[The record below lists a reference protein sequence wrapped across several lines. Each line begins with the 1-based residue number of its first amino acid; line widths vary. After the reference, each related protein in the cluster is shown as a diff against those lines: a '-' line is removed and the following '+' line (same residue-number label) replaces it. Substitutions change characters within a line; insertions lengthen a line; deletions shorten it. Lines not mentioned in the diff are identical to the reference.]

1 MLFSDLPM
9 NTFNIQTITGRFNIK
24 QWFLISLLLRL
35 IVMPFTVH
43 GDLFFVYNTPHIFSH
58 GEWNAYQIASEN
70 FSPYYPPFA
79 LIFFSSVQIAFRF
92 IFPGF
97 EEFTHSLRFL
107 SSSDLYES
115 EHLFTFLF
123 LMKLPYLLFD
133 TLIILTCWKML
144 PNDKSKLNFT
154 IFWAVNPVVIY
165 STYMFGQF
173 DLIPSSFVILACYF
187 SLQRGKEHYA
197 CLSIAAGCLFKI
209 FPIVFLP
216 IVLLISARRVKDFI
230 RLSLYG
236 IFPVLFFYGV
246 FYAISGEAALK
257 QFSVLSYNTKM
268 FIDYKIV
275 ILRFCQGT
283 VYLLLCAHLRL
294 YKREQMNYTIIIQYF
309 LAIYIAVHWGLEL
322 GFTQYLAW
330 MNPFLVLFV
339 QQHPKWEKKY
349 YFLILIIFL
358 GGLKSRTSALGVF
371 APINPDLFLSFPSLK
386 DFTGFIFNQKIYD
399 YSVGISFKIITALWV
414 LSILKYLHEAKYK
427 EILKNRTP

>member
-209 FPIVFLP
+209 FPIVFCL
-216 IVLLISARRVKDFI
+216 
-230 RLSLYG
+230 
-236 IFPVLFFYGV
+236 
-246 FYAISGEAALK
+246 
-257 QFSVLSYNTKM
+257 
-268 FIDYKIV
+268 
-275 ILRFCQGT
+275 
-283 VYLLLCAHLRL
+283 
-294 YKREQMNYTIIIQYF
+294 
-309 LAIYIAVHWGLEL
+309 
-322 GFTQYLAW
+322 
-330 MNPFLVLFV
+330 
-339 QQHPKWEKKY
+339 
-349 YFLILIIFL
+349 
-358 GGLKSRTSALGVF
+358 
-371 APINPDLFLSFPSLK
+371 
-386 DFTGFIFNQKIYD
+386 
-399 YSVGISFKIITALWV
+399 
-414 LSILKYLHEAKYK
+414 
-427 EILKNRTP
+427 